1 MELLKQYQ
9 LIFIVILA
17 IVFIT
22 GFVFLAIEYIRDR
35 GLEGIRADVYQLFL
49 KAENMLKESGQGER
63 RMKWVIQKARGLL
76 PPALQF
82 LITDEFLIK
91 IIQLWFDGIKDLLDD
106 GKLNQSTEN
115 EGDFNGSD

>member
-9 LIFIVILA
+9 LIFIIILA

-22 GFVFLAIEYIRDR
+22 GCVFLVIEYIRDK

-49 KAENMLKESGQGER
+49 KAEHMLKERGQGEQ

-82 LITDEFLIK
+82 LITEKLLIR
-91 IIQLWFDGIKDLLDD
+91 IIQLWFDGIKDILDD
-106 GKLNQSTEN
+106 GKINQSIRN
-115 EGDFNGSD
+115 EGDPDDSN